1 MNRFVNPGSIPQVS
15 DVSPNAERV
24 RQVEERLIALNLG
37 GCVSSKEGE
46 DFDARISAQPLD
58 QGILLSVEATPA
70 TYRRCEVMCPAS
82 AEHRFALGILHSG
95 NAKVEQYGRN
105 ISLIPGD
112 CCFIDLD
119 VPFTI
124 INDRYRL
131 SLLAYGEKIAG
142 HWLPDPRMVS
152 GTLLSQS
159 TPWGMALSASLKA
172 LAVSPLSELP
182 VPASAVINQINCL
195 LALAFGQDKS
205 HTKGYQR
212 RIYQRLQHSIR
223 KNYSMLSFSPR
234 QCADLCGISLRYL
247 HMIFSKFGSSF
258 SQDLKRYRLEVAHY
272 YICNSRYSIKSIA
285 EIAYLCGFR
294 NAGHFSTCFRKVYG
308 MSPVEYRRTI

>member
-1 MNRFVNPGSIPQVS
+1 M
-15 DVSPNAERV
+15 
-24 RQVEERLIALNLG
+24 EERLSALNLG

-46 DFDARISAQPLD
+46 DFDARISAQHLD

-70 TYRRCEVMCPAS
+70 TYRRCEAVCPAS
-82 AEHRFALGILHSG
+82 AEHRFALAVLHSG
-95 NAKVEQYGRN
+95 SAKVEQYGRN
-105 ISLIPGD
+105 ISLVPGD

-131 SLLAYGEKIAG
+131 SVLAYGEKIAG
-142 HWLPDPRMVS
+142 HWLPDPRRVS

-159 TPWGMALSASLKA
+159 TPWGTALSASLKA

-182 VPASAVINQINCL
+182 VPASAVMDQINCL
-195 LALAFGQDKS
+195 LALAFGQDKG

-212 RIYQRLQHSIR
+212 RVYQRLQHSIR
-223 KNYSMLSFSPR
+223 QNYSTLSFSPR
-234 QCADLCGISLRYL
+234 QCADLCGISLRSL
-247 HMIFSKFGSSF
+247 HMIFSKCGTSF
-258 SQDLKRYRLEVAHY
+258 SRDLKMYRLEVAHY
-272 YICNSRYSIKSIA
+272 YINDSRYSFKSIA
-285 EIAYLCGFR
+285 EIAELCGFK

-308 MSPVEYRRTI
+308 LPPVEYRRTV